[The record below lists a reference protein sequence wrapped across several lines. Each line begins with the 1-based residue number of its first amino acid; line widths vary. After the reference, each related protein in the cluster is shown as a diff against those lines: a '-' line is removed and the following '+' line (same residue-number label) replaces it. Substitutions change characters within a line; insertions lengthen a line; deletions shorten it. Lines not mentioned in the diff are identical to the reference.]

1 MVVAACLAMP
11 HQALLIAL
19 PIAVFF
25 DIAFIVLLFAFGEA
39 NLAFGA
45 ALFPVQ
51 GERDG
56 GIAFALNGPQQVGDF
71 LCVQQ
76 ELAGAL
82 GFGMDVGGGGV
93 EGVDECTEQKS
104 LAVFQQHVAV
114 TQLHFASTQAFDL
127 PTFEYNTRL
136 KPLLDKKVMFGFFIQ
151 GDRAALCLFFVG
163 FGHECG

>member
-11 HQALLIAL
+11 QQALLIAL

-56 GIAFALNGPQQVGDF
+56 GIAFALNGSQQVGDF

-82 GFGMDVGGGGV
+82 GFGVDVGGGGV
-93 EGVDECTEQKS
+93 QWVDKCTEQKS

-127 PTFEYNTRL
+127 PTFQHQAGFE
-136 KPLLDKKVMFGFFIQ
+136 PLLDEIIVVGLPIFGDQ
-151 GDRAALCLFFVG
+151 GV
-163 FGHECG
+163 